1 MESWETRQARKQPE
15 LFNSCLSRVGTGT
28 KKMKVRRLMFKRFLA
43 AAVASTTI
51 ALAPQ
56 LEAETLEY
64 PEKDPLFTLEV
75 PKGWKVN
82 NEPDGPLTI
91 QNADSSVVAVFD
103 SRIKG
108 VKNLASA
115 KEAVA
120 LQTKLTAETTGFTD
134 IREIKPVQEMP
145 LNERIAGAGA
155 QYHAKFP
162 GGEPCI
168 YIVAVFA
175 PDGRHYCSMEMSVK
189 ARALKGAL
197 EKEWHALIDS
207 ITAVKD
213 SDE

>member
-1 MESWETRQARKQPE
+1 
-15 LFNSCLSRVGTGT
+15 
-28 KKMKVRRLMFKRFLA
+28 MFKRCR
-43 AAVASTTI
+43 AVAVAFTTI
-51 ALAPQ
+51 ALALH
-56 LEAETLEY
+56 LEAETVEY
-64 PEKDPLFTLEV
+64 PDKDPLFTIEV
-75 PKGWKVN
+75 PDGWKIN
-82 NEPDGPLTI
+82 DTPDGPLMI
-91 QNADSSVVAVFD
+91 QNEDRSVVAVFD

-108 VKNLASA
+108 VKDLATA

-134 IREIKPVQEMP
+134 LKEIKPVQEMP

-175 PDGRHYCSMEMSVK
+175 PDGTHYCSMEMSVK

-207 ITAVKD
+207 ITPVKD